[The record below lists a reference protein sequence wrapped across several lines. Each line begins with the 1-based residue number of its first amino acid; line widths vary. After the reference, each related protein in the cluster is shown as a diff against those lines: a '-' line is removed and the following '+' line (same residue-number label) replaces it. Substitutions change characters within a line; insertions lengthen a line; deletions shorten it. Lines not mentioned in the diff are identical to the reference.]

1 MFATLAN
8 TDDWLEI
15 EIFARS
21 NEQLLK
27 KYITLENGIP
37 SHDTIQRV
45 MSCINPQV
53 VQQLIV
59 LFTEM
64 LNLDEGEKLKKVL
77 CIDGKTIHG
86 NNSKSQEA
94 LHVVSA
100 WSREKGVSFGQK
112 SVNGKGK
119 EIEVIKQL
127 LDVVSVKHQI
137 ATIDAIGTQTSI
149 AEKIRVGKGDYV
161 LAVKANQK
169 NLHTDISTYLNDEQ
183 FQNKIKEKG
192 NYFQTLEKAHGK
204 IEKRQYYQTDN
215 IKWLEEKEKWCGLKS
230 IGMVKT
236 TYISDKETKSE
247 IRYCISSLKLDIEL
261 FAKSVKGHWLVEII
275 HWHLD
280 VTFREDRNKTLEKT
294 AAENLNIIRK

>member
-27 KYITLENGIP
+27 KYN
-37 SHDTIQRV
+37 TIQRV

-53 VQQLIV
+53 VQQ
-59 LFTEM
+59 F
-64 LNLDEGEKLKKVL
+64 
-77 CIDGKTIHG
+77 IHG
-86 NNSKSQEA
+86 NNNKSQEA

-149 AEKIRVGKGDYV
+149 AEKIRVEKGDYV

-169 NLHTDISTYLNDEQ
+169 NLYTDISTYLNDEQ

-261 FAKSVKGHWLVEII
+261 FAKSVKGHWSVEII